1 MSSYIKSEFYRL
13 IRNRATYL
21 FIGICSV
28 ILMSSNVVL
37 AAVKYAESDFPY
49 ATTGFSYGNIISSM
63 NIVFLL
69 CIMVGSMIFG
79 NEHNNHTMKNCVS
92 YGIPRGT
99 IYFSKFMVEIVY
111 SLIAFTIIT
120 GFHVISA
127 NLLLENSGPGT
138 FTLLLHTLFACLP
151 LLLSALAT
159 TNCFVFIIEG
169 TGSGIAAIVGVLVA
183 IPTVSNLLGMKFDF
197 FAQLSKV
204 LPWNLINAI
213 DFEKYTLILPWEG
226 NAGYRNYWL
235 VGIIWMIGIS
245 LLGYVVFRK
254 KEIK

>member
-49 ATTGFSYGNIISSM
+49 ATTRFSYGNLNSSM
-63 NIVFLL
+63 NMVFLL
-69 CIMVGSMIFG
+69 CIMVGSVIFG

-99 IYFSKFMVEIVY
+99 IYFSKFIVEIVY
-111 SLIAFTIIT
+111 SLFAFTIIT
-120 GFHVISA
+120 GFHLISA

-183 IPTVSNLLGMKFDF
+183 IPTVSNLLAMKFDF
-197 FAQLSKV
+197 FSQL
-204 LPWNLINAI
+204 
-213 DFEKYTLILPWEG
+213 YG
-226 NAGYRNYWL
+226 
-235 VGIIWMIGIS
+235 
-245 LLGYVVFRK
+245 
-254 KEIK
+254 